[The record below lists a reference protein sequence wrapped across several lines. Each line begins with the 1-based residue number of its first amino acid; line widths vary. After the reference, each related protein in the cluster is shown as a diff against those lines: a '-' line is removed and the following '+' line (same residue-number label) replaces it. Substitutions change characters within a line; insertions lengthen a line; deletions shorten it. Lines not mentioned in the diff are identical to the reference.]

1 MNETIFKFGVR
12 FQSDDLAGQLQ
23 SVNNTLKAIPG
34 VITVEGVL
42 RGPAVELHVRAK
54 FKDSVEAKKLHRR
67 VMNSLMKTE
76 KPLLTSASTVL
87 TDIFN

>member
-34 VITVEGVL
+34 VITVEGV
-42 RGPAVELHVRAK
+42 VRAK